1 MFYVLVSKKS
11 KKMEKIAV
19 GIDIGGTNTV
29 IGFVTQDG
37 KCLAEAGMPTDKH
50 EEIEPYLQEVKSII
64 DSTIAELDQE
74 VELVGIGVG
83 APNGNF
89 HKGTIE
95 FAPNLKWKGM
105 VNFVDEFKKLYN
117 LPIFLTNDANAAAM
131 GELIYG
137 AAKGLKDIVVITL
150 GTGLG
155 SGIIVNGDLVYGH
168 DGFAG
173 EVGHTTVFLDGRQCG
188 CGKKGCLETYVS
200 ATGIVRTMAEVL
212 CNSNKPSKLR
222 DIPYNELTALNIELA
237 LKDGDELAKEC
248 YEYTGKILGIK
259 LADVVA
265 HTSPSTIFLFGGV
278 AKAGDLIIEP
288 TKRYMEEYLLPVF
301 KNKVEIKQSG
311 LLNEN
316 AAVLGASALVWNE
329 LKK

>member
-1 MFYVLVSKKS
+1 MK
-11 KKMEKIAV
+11 KIAI

-29 IGFVTQDG
+29 IGFVDENG
-37 KCLAEAGMPTDKH
+37 KCIAEAGMPTTKH
-50 EEIEPYLQEVKSII
+50 DDVEPFLAEVKQII
-64 DSTIAELDQE
+64 DAKLESLNEKLEII
-74 VELVGIGVG
+74 GIGVG

-95 FAPNLKWKGM
+95 FAPNLKWRGM
-105 VNFVDEFKKLYN
+105 INFVDEFKKFYD

-137 AAKGLKDIVVITL
+137 AAKGLKDIAVITL

-173 EVGHTTVFLDGRQCG
+173 EVGHTTVFIDGRQCG

-200 ATGIVRTMAEVL
+200 ATGMVRTMAEIL
-212 CNSNKPSKLR
+212 CNSNKPSSLR
-222 DIPYNELTALNIELA
+222 NIPYSEINALTIEKALVA
-237 LKDGDELAKEC
+237 GDELAKEC
-248 YEYTGKILGIK
+248 FEYTGKILGLK
-259 LADVVA
+259 LADLVA

-278 AKAGDLIIEP
+278 AKAGDMLIEP
-288 TKRYMEEYLLPVF
+288 TKRYMEEFLLPVF

>member
-1 MFYVLVSKKS
+1 MK
-11 KKMEKIAV
+11 KIAV

-29 IGFVTQDG
+29 IGFVDKDG
-37 KCLAEAGMPTDKH
+37 KCLAETGLSTTKH
-50 EEIEPYLQEVKSII
+50 EEVQPFLAEVKTLI
-64 DSTIAELDQE
+64 DKTISELGD

-105 VNFVDEFKKLYN
+105 INFVDEFKKFYN

-173 EVGHTTVFLDGRQCG
+173 EVGHTTVFIDGRQCG

-200 ATGIVRTMAEVL
+200 ATGIVRSMAEIL

-222 DIPYNELTALNIELA
+222 DVPYNELNAYMIELA
-237 LKDGDELAKEC
+237 ATKDGDELAKQC

-278 AKAGDLIIEP
+278 AKAGNLIIEP

-301 KNKVEIKQSG
+301 KNKIEIKQSG

-329 LKK
+329 LNK